1 MTAMNHLEFVIL
13 ERSEGIQCSL
23 CQRIKNMDVENLLKG
38 LNSDQRAAVL
48 HDHEKNG
55 QLLILAGAGSGK
67 TSVLTKRI
75 QYRIMSGVEPE
86 KILALT
92 FTAKAAAEMRERVQ
106 KLFPDAGVRL
116 CTFHSLALFILKSKV
131 PVRQDVESRSRPRSE
146 HCGHISNKL
155 QVSTKNES
163 GMTAVVESCP
173 AYELVGFK
181 KMPVPTD
188 SADKSFMQ
196 ELAKVGGRKFRF
208 SREELFSDAH
218 PAKLLKRLEPLRE
231 RVLESGQ
238 VVFEDLIYQ
247 AIHLLENHEDARTF
261 FQKQWTEILVDEYQ
275 DINPSQY
282 RLVKA
287 LLGERRSLFVVGD
300 DDQAIYG
307 FRGADIGNINRF
319 RDDFK
324 ESSLIRLEWNYRSV
338 ANILHFSNRIFE
350 NKPIHLRKVLRAGNM
365 NGSGGSPIFKEN
377 REPEIWVSEDPVEEM
392 QKIIESIKL
401 LRESY
406 DLKWK
411 NFAILVRYNR
421 QRLYYEEA
429 LRDAHLPIA
438 GTVVSESGG
447 AEGEGEV
454 LEDGIHVETVHAS
467 KGLQYAVVYYAGM
480 SEGLTPGTCTGNRK
494 QRQKQLDEERRLFY
508 VGVTRA
514 ESFLV
519 LLYCKRRYWKGRLAK
534 LKRSRFLPKET
545 SKTEMNM
552 PVILFRIFATAR
564 ILLFMLVH
572 IIKIAFVYVFHR
584 KDLDSW
590 IEEKVQKFSRFCM
603 QAIRVDL
610 TIEDQAQLAKVDWT
624 RPVFVMGNHRS
635 YLDIPLAFLALQRVV
650 GFIAKTQLQ
659 RIPILN
665 FWMHKLGC
673 VFIDREKGGGAAIIQ
688 KAVQSGKMPKLFIFP
703 EGTRSKREG
712 MVAFKSG
719 CFRLAVEANAII
731 LPIVT
736 KGSDEAWEHRK
747 DCKHRPVNVKILEP
761 IDTVEF
767 KKTHGGDAMDPRHE
781 LLPYVRGKME
791 EAYDRRL

>member
-1 MTAMNHLEFVIL
+1 
-13 ERSEGIQCSL
+13 
-23 CQRIKNMDVENLLKG
+23 MDIENLLAG

-75 QYRIMSGVEPE
+75 QYRILCGVQPE

-106 KLFPDAGVRL
+106 KLFPNAGVRL
-116 CTFHSLALFILKSKV
+116 CTFHSLALFMLKSRL
-131 PVRQDVESRSRPRSE
+131 PQ
-146 HCGHISNKL
+146 
-155 QVSTKNES
+155 
-163 GMTAVVESCP
+163 P

-181 KMPVPTD
+181 KMPVPTE
-188 SADKSFMQ
+188 SADKAFLQ
-196 ELAKVGGRKFRF
+196 ELAKVGGRKTKF
-208 SREELFSDAH
+208 SREELFSDAY
-218 PAKLLKRLEPLRE
+218 PQKLLKKLQPLRE

-247 AIHLLENHEDARTF
+247 AINLLENHEDARTF
-261 FQKQWTEILVDEYQ
+261 FQNQWAEILVDEYQ

-287 LLGERRSLFVVGD
+287 LLGERKSLFVVGD

-365 NGSGGSPIFKEN
+365 HGSGGSPIFREN
-377 REPEIWVSEDPVEEM
+377 REPEIWESEDPVEEM

-406 DLKWK
+406 DLQWK

-429 LRDAHLPIA
+429 LRDAHLPVA
-438 GTVVSESGG
+438 GTEMD
-447 AEGEGEV
+447 EGEI

-480 SEGLTPGTCTGNRK
+480 AEGLTPGTCTGDRK

-519 LLYCKRRYWKGRLAK
+519 LLYCKRRYWKGRLTK

-572 IIKIAFVYVFHR
+572 IVKIAFVYVFHR

-590 IEEKVQKFSRFCM
+590 IEVKVQKFSRFCM

-767 KKTHGGDAMDPRHE
+767 KKEHGGDSMDPRHE
-781 LLPYVRGKME
+781 LLPYVRNKME
-791 EAYDRRL
+791 EAYDRRV

>member
-1 MTAMNHLEFVIL
+1 
-13 ERSEGIQCSL
+13 
-23 CQRIKNMDVENLLKG
+23 MDVEKILAG

-48 HDHEKNG
+48 HDHDKNG

-75 QYRIMSGVEPE
+75 QYRILCGVQPE

-116 CTFHSLALFILKSKV
+116 CTFHSLALFMLKSKI
-131 PVRQDVESRSRPRSE
+131 PADGSRY
-146 HCGHISNKL
+146 
-155 QVSTKNES
+155 
-163 GMTAVVESCP
+163 

-181 KMPVPTD
+181 KMPVPSE
-188 SADKSFMQ
+188 SADKTFLQ
-196 ELAKVGGRKFRF
+196 ELAKVGGRKNRF
-208 SREELFSDAH
+208 SREELFSDACS
-218 PAKLLKRLEPLRE
+218 PSFMKKLMPLRE
-231 RVLESGQ
+231 QVLESGQ
-238 VVFEDLIYQ
+238 VVFEDLIYK
-247 AIHLLENHEDARTF
+247 AIDLLENHEEARLF
-261 FQKQWTEILVDEYQ
+261 FQDQWTEILVDEYQ

-287 LLGERRSLFVVGD
+287 LLGERKSLFVVGD

-338 ANILHFSNRIFE
+338 ANILHFSNQIFQ
-350 NKPIHLRKVLRAGNM
+350 NKPLHLRKVLRAGNM
-365 NGSGGSPIFKEN
+365 CGSGGSPIFKEN
-377 REPEIWVSEDPVEEM
+377 RKPEIWVSENPVEEM
-392 QKIIESIKL
+392 QKVIESIKL
-401 LRESY
+401 LREGY
-406 DLKWK
+406 DLHWK

-421 QRLYYEEA
+421 QRIYYEEA
-429 LRDAHLPIA
+429 LRDAMLPIA
-438 GTVVSESGG
+438 GTELEDGT
-447 AEGEGEV
+447 V

-467 KGLQYAVVYYAGM
+467 KGLQYAVVYYAGL
-480 SEGLTPGTCTGNRK
+480 SEGLTPGTCSGNRK
-494 QRQKQLDEERRLFY
+494 QRKKQLDEERRLFY

-519 LLYCKRRYWKGRLAK
+519 FLYCKRRYWKGRLAK
-534 LKRSRFLPKET
+534 LKRSRFLPVEH
-545 SKTEMNM
+545 SRTEISM
-552 PVILFRIFATAR
+552 PVILFRIYATAR
-564 ILLFMLVH
+564 ILLFMLEYIV
-572 IIKIAFVYVFHR
+572 KIAFMYVFRR
-584 KDLDSW
+584 KDLDTWLES
-590 IEEKVQKFSRFCM
+590 KVQKFSWYCM
-603 QAIRVDL
+603 KVIRVDL
-610 TIEDQAQLAKVDWT
+610 TIEDQAQLAKVDWS

-635 YLDIPLAFLALQRVV
+635 YLDIPIAFLALQRIV

-673 VFIDREKGGGAAIIQ
+673 VFIDREKGGGAEIIQ
-688 KAVQSGKMPKLFIFP
+688 KAVQSGKMPRLFIFP

-736 KGSDEAWEHRK
+736 RGSDEAWEHRK
-747 DCKHRPVNVKILEP
+747 NCKHRPVNVKILEP
-761 IDTVEF
+761 VDTVEF

-781 LLPYVRGKME
+781 LLPYVRKMME

>member
-1 MTAMNHLEFVIL
+1 
-13 ERSEGIQCSL
+13 
-23 CQRIKNMDVENLLKG
+23 MDVENLLKG

-131 PVRQDVESRSRPRSE
+131 PVKQDTGWRSP
-146 HCGHISNKL
+146 
-155 QVSTKNES
+155 TKS
-163 GMTAVVESCP
+163 GMTAEAYSSCP

-181 KMPVPTD
+181 KMPLPTE

-218 PAKLLKRLEPLRE
+218 PAKLLKKLEPLRN

-247 AIHLLENHEDARTF
+247 AIHLLENHESARTF
-261 FQKQWTEILVDEYQ
+261 FQNQWTEILVDEYQ

-287 LLGERRSLFVVGD
+287 LLGERKSLFVVGD

-406 DLKWK
+406 DLQWK

-429 LRDAHLPIA
+429 LRDARLPIA
-438 GTVVSESGG
+438 GDVVAG
-447 AEGEGEV
+447 AEAVGDMNGGEV

-480 SEGLTPGTCTGNRK
+480 SEGFTPGSCSGNRA
-494 QRQKQLDEERRLFY
+494 QRKKQLDEERRLFY

-519 LLYCKRRYWKGRLAK
+519 LLYCKHRYWKGRLAK
-534 LKRSRFLPKET
+534 FKRSRFLPRET
-545 SKTEMNM
+545 SKVDINM
-552 PVILFRIFATAR
+552 PVMLFRIYAAAR
-564 ILLFMLVH
+564 IFFFMLRYIV
-572 IIKIAFVYVFHR
+572 KIAFVYMFRR

-590 IEEKVQKFSRFCM
+590 IEEKVQYFSRFCM
-603 QAIRVDL
+603 KVLRVDL

-635 YLDIPLAFLALQRVV
+635 YLDIPLAFLALQRTV

-673 VFIDREKGGGAAIIQ
+673 VFIDREKGGGAATIQ
-688 KAVQSGKMPKLFIFP
+688 KAVQSGKMLRLFIFP
-703 EGTRSKREG
+703 EGTRSKRDG

-719 CFRLAVEANAII
+719 CFRLAVDANAII

-736 KGSDEAWEHRK
+736 KGSDLLWEHRK
-747 DCKHRPVNVKILEP
+747 DSKHHPVNMKILEP

-767 KKTHGGDAMDPRHE
+767 KKTHGGDEMDPRHE

>member
-1 MTAMNHLEFVIL
+1 
-13 ERSEGIQCSL
+13 
-23 CQRIKNMDVENLLKG
+23 MDVENILAG

-92 FTAKAAAEMRERVQ
+92 FTAKAATEMRERVQ

-131 PVRQDVESRSRPRSE
+131 PGALRQAQGACEVGGGDKFTEEGRSE
-146 HCGHISNKL
+146 PDSRCSVEIDMERRSQNLLEIADPGTVAGVTNG
-155 QVSTKNES
+155 VRAGVTN
-163 GMTAVVESCP
+163 GMY

-181 KMPVPTD
+181 KMPVPTE

-218 PAKLLKRLEPLRE
+218 PAKLLKKLEPLRN

-247 AIHLLENHEDARTF
+247 AIHLLENHESARTF
-261 FQKQWTEILVDEYQ
+261 FQNQWTEILVDEYQ

-287 LLGERRSLFVVGD
+287 LLGERKSLFVVGD

-319 RDDFK
+319 R

-406 DLKWK
+406 DLQWK

-429 LRDAHLPIA
+429 LRDARLPIA
-438 GTVVSESGG
+438 GDVVAG
-447 AEGEGEV
+447 AEAVGDINGGEV

-480 SEGLTPGTCTGNRK
+480 SEGLTPGSCSGNRA
-494 QRQKQLDEERRLFY
+494 QRKKQLDEERRLFY

-519 LLYCKRRYWKGRLAK
+519 LLYCKHRYWKGRLAK
-534 LKRSRFLPKET
+534 FKRSRFLPRET
-545 SKTEMNM
+545 SKVDINM
-552 PVILFRIFATAR
+552 PVMLFRIYAVAR
-564 ILLFMLVH
+564 IFFFMLRYIV
-572 IIKIAFVYVFHR
+572 KIAFVYMFRR

-590 IEEKVQKFSRFCM
+590 IEEKVQYFSRFCM
-603 QAIRVDL
+603 KVLRVDL

-635 YLDIPLAFLALQRVV
+635 YLDIPLAFLALQRTV

-673 VFIDREKGGGAAIIQ
+673 VFIDREKGGGAATIQ
-688 KAVQSGKMPKLFIFP
+688 KAVQSGKMLRLFIFP
-703 EGTRSKREG
+703 EGTRSKRDG

-719 CFRLAVEANAII
+719 CFRLAVDANAII

-736 KGSDEAWEHRK
+736 KGSDQLWEHRK
-747 DCKHRPVNVKILEP
+747 DSKHHPVNMKILEP

-767 KKTHGGDAMDPRHE
+767 KKTHGGDEMDPRHE

-791 EAYDRRL
+791 DVYDRRV

>member
-1 MTAMNHLEFVIL
+1 
-13 ERSEGIQCSL
+13 
-23 CQRIKNMDVENLLKG
+23 MDVESLLVG

-106 KLFPDAGVRL
+106 KLFPNAGVRL

-131 PVRQDVESRSRPRSE
+131 PAAGA
-146 HCGHISNKL
+146 CC
-155 QVSTKNES
+155 
-163 GMTAVVESCP
+163 SCP

-181 KMPVPTD
+181 KMPVPTE
-188 SADKSFMQ
+188 SADKTFMQ

-208 SREELFSDAH
+208 SREELFSDVH
-218 PAKLLKRLEPLRE
+218 PAKLLKKLEPLRN
-231 RVLESGQ
+231 RILESGQ

-247 AIHLLENHEDARTF
+247 AINLLENHESARAY
-261 FQKQWTEILVDEYQ
+261 FQNQWTEILVDEYQ

-287 LLGERRSLFVVGD
+287 LLGERKSLFVVGD

-392 QKIIESIKL
+392 QKIITSIKL

-406 DLKWK
+406 DLQWK

-438 GTVVSESGG
+438 GTVVSEAG
-447 AEGEGEV
+447 EGEGEV

-480 SEGLTPGTCTGNRK
+480 SEGLTPGSCMGSRK
-494 QRQKQLDEERRLFY
+494 ERQKQLDEERRLFY

-519 LLYCKRRYWKGRLAK
+519 LLYCKRRYWKGRLTK
-534 LKRSRFLPKET
+534 LKRSRFLPREN
-545 SKTEMNM
+545 SKTECNM
-552 PVILFRIFATAR
+552 PVMLFRIYGAAR
-564 ILLFMLVH
+564 IFAFMLEY
-572 IIKIAFVYVFHR
+572 IFKIAFMYIFRR
-584 KDLDSW
+584 KDLDPW
-590 IEEKVQKFSRFCM
+590 LEEKVQVFSRFCM
-603 QAIRVDL
+603 KVLRVDL

-635 YLDIPLAFLALQRVV
+635 YLDIPLAFLALQRTV

-688 KAVQSGKMPKLFIFP
+688 KALQTGKMPRLFVFP
-703 EGTRSKREG
+703 EGTRSKRDG

-731 LPIVT
+731 LPMVT
-736 KGSDEAWEHRK
+736 RGSDLLWEHRK
-747 DCKHRPVNVKILEP
+747 DSKHHPVNIKILEP

-767 KKTHGGDAMDPRHE
+767 KKTHGGDEMDPRHE
-781 LLPYVRGKME
+781 LLPYVRSKME

>member
-1 MTAMNHLEFVIL
+1 
-13 ERSEGIQCSL
+13 
-23 CQRIKNMDVENLLKG
+23 MDVESLLVG

-75 QYRIMSGVEPE
+75 QYRIMLGVEPE

-106 KLFPDAGVRL
+106 KLFPNAGVRL

-131 PVRQDVESRSRPRSE
+131 PASDS
-146 HCGHISNKL
+146 CGF
-155 QVSTKNES
+155 
-163 GMTAVVESCP
+163 CF

-181 KMPVPTD
+181 KMPVPTE
-188 SADKSFMQ
+188 SADKTFMQ

-218 PAKLLKRLEPLRE
+218 PAKLLKKLEPLRN
-231 RVLESGQ
+231 RILESGQ

-247 AIHLLENHEDARTF
+247 AINLLENHESARAY
-261 FQKQWTEILVDEYQ
+261 FQNQWTEILVDEYQ

-287 LLGERRSLFVVGD
+287 LLGERKSLFVVGD

-392 QKIIESIKL
+392 QKIITSIKL

-406 DLKWK
+406 DLQWK

-438 GTVVSESGG
+438 GMVVSE
-447 AEGEGEV
+447 AGEGEV

-480 SEGLTPGTCTGNRK
+480 SEGLTPGSCLGSRK

-519 LLYCKRRYWKGRLAK
+519 LLYCKRRYWKGRLTK
-534 LKRSRFLPKET
+534 LKRSRFLPREN
-545 SKTEMNM
+545 SKTECNM
-552 PVILFRIFATAR
+552 PVMLFRIFGAAR
-564 ILLFMLVH
+564 IFAFMLEY
-572 IIKIAFVYVFHR
+572 IFKIAFMYIFRR
-584 KDLDSW
+584 KDLDPW
-590 IEEKVQKFSRFCM
+590 LEEKVQVFSRFCM
-603 QAIRVDL
+603 KVLRVDL

-635 YLDIPLAFLALQRVV
+635 YLDIPLAFLALQRTV

-688 KAVQSGKMPKLFIFP
+688 KALQTGKMPRLFVFP
-703 EGTRSKREG
+703 EGTRSKRDG

-731 LPIVT
+731 LPMVT
-736 KGSDEAWEHRK
+736 RGSDLLWEHRK
-747 DCKHRPVNVKILEP
+747 DSKHHPVNIKILEP

-767 KKTHGGDAMDPRHE
+767 KKTHGGDEMDPRHE
-781 LLPYVRGKME
+781 LLPYVRKMME

>member
-1 MTAMNHLEFVIL
+1 MDIESIL
-13 ERSEGIQCSL
+13 A
-23 CQRIKNMDVENLLKG
+23 G

-75 QYRIMSGVEPE
+75 QYRILCGVQPE

-131 PVRQDVESRSRPRSE
+131 PVKQDTGWRSP
-146 HCGHISNKL
+146 
-155 QVSTKNES
+155 TKS
-163 GMTAVVESCP
+163 GMTAEVYSSCP

-181 KMPVPTD
+181 KMPLPTE

-218 PAKLLKRLEPLRE
+218 PAKLLKKLEPLRN

-247 AIHLLENHEDARTF
+247 AIHLLENHESARTF
-261 FQKQWTEILVDEYQ
+261 FQNQWTEILVDEYQ

-287 LLGERRSLFVVGD
+287 LLGERKSLFVVGD

-406 DLKWK
+406 DLQWK

-429 LRDAHLPIA
+429 LRDARLPIA
-438 GTVVSESGG
+438 GDVVAG
-447 AEGEGEV
+447 AEAVGDMNGGEV

-480 SEGLTPGTCTGNRK
+480 SEGFTPGSCSGNRA
-494 QRQKQLDEERRLFY
+494 QRKKQLDEERRLFY

-519 LLYCKRRYWKGRLAK
+519 LLYCKHRYWKGRLAK
-534 LKRSRFLPKET
+534 FKRSRFLPRET
-545 SKTEMNM
+545 SKVDINM
-552 PVILFRIFATAR
+552 PVMLFRIYAAAR
-564 ILLFMLVH
+564 IFFFMLRYIV
-572 IIKIAFVYVFHR
+572 KIAFVYMFRR

-590 IEEKVQKFSRFCM
+590 IEEKVQYFSRFCM
-603 QAIRVDL
+603 KVLRVDL

-635 YLDIPLAFLALQRVV
+635 YLDIPLAFLALQRTV

-673 VFIDREKGGGAAIIQ
+673 VFIDREKGGGAATIQ
-688 KAVQSGKMPKLFIFP
+688 KAVQSGKMLRLFIFP
-703 EGTRSKREG
+703 EGTRSKRDG

-719 CFRLAVEANAII
+719 CFRLAVDANAII

-736 KGSDEAWEHRK
+736 KGSDLLWEHRK
-747 DCKHRPVNVKILEP
+747 DSKHHPVNMKILEP

-767 KKTHGGDAMDPRHE
+767 KKTHGGDEMDPRHE

-791 EAYDRRL
+791 EVYDRRL

>member
-1 MTAMNHLEFVIL
+1 
-13 ERSEGIQCSL
+13 
-23 CQRIKNMDVENLLKG
+23 MDVENLLAG

-75 QYRIMSGVEPE
+75 QYRILCGVQPE

-106 KLFPDAGVRL
+106 KLFPNAGVRL
-116 CTFHSLALFILKSKV
+116 CTFHSLALFMLKSKV
-131 PVRQDVESRSRPRSE
+131 PAKFTEQVRSE
-146 HCGHISNKL
+146 L
-155 QVSTKNES
+155 F
-163 GMTAVVESCP
+163 

-181 KMPVPTD
+181 KMPVPTE

-218 PAKLLKRLEPLRE
+218 PSKLIKKLQPLRE
-231 RVLESGQ
+231 RVLVSGQ

-247 AIHLLENHEDARTF
+247 AINLLENHEDARAF
-261 FQKQWTEILVDEYQ
+261 FQSQWSEILVDEYQ

-282 RLVKA
+282 RFVKA
-287 LLGERRSLFVVGD
+287 LLGERKSLFVVGD

-338 ANILHFSNRIFE
+338 PNILHFSNQIFQ

-377 REPEIWVSEDPVEEM
+377 RKPEIWVSEDPVEEM
-392 QKIIESIKL
+392 QKIITSIKL

-429 LRDAHLPIA
+429 LRDAMLPIA
-438 GTVVSESGG
+438 G
-447 AEGEGEV
+447 AAGEV
-454 LEDGIHVETVHAS
+454 TGDDMEGGIVEDGIHVETVHAS
-467 KGLQYAVVYYAGM
+467 KGLQYAVVYYAGL
-480 SEGLTPGTCTGNRK
+480 SEGLTPGTCTGDRK
-494 QRQKQLDEERRLFY
+494 QRKKQLDEERRLFY

-534 LKRSRFLPKET
+534 LKRSRFLPKENL
-545 SKTEMNM
+545 KTEIDM
-552 PVILFRIFATAR
+552 PVILFRIYAAAR
-564 ILLFMLVH
+564 ILLFMLEYIV
-572 IIKIAFVYVFHR
+572 KIAFMYVFRR
-584 KDLDSW
+584 KDLDPW
-590 IEEKVQKFSRFCM
+590 LEEKVQKFSWFCM
-603 QAIRVDL
+603 RMIRVDL

-635 YLDIPLAFLALQRVV
+635 YLDIPIAFLALQRTV

-673 VFIDREKGGGAAIIQ
+673 VFINREKGGGAEIIQ
-688 KAVQSGKMPKLFIFP
+688 KAVQSGKMPRLFIFP

-747 DCKHRPVNVKILEP
+747 NCKHSPVNVKILEP

-767 KKTHGGDAMDPRHE
+767 KKEHGGDSMDPRHE
-781 LLPYVRGKME
+781 LLPFVRGKME

>member
-1 MTAMNHLEFVIL
+1 
-13 ERSEGIQCSL
+13 
-23 CQRIKNMDVENLLKG
+23 MDVENLLKG

-75 QYRIMSGVEPE
+75 QYRILSGVQPE

-131 PVRQDVESRSRPRSE
+131 PVKQDTGWRSP
-146 HCGHISNKL
+146 
-155 QVSTKNES
+155 TKS
-163 GMTAVVESCP
+163 GMTAEAYSSCP

-181 KMPVPTD
+181 KMPVPTEL
-188 SADKSFMQ
+188 SDKAFLQ
-196 ELAKVGGRKFRF
+196 ELSKIGSRKNRF
-208 SREELFSDAH
+208 SREELFSDAY
-218 PAKLLKRLEPLRE
+218 PPSLLKKIQPLRE
-231 RVLESGQ
+231 RILESGQ

-247 AIHLLENHEDARTF
+247 SINLLENHEDARAF
-261 FQKQWTEILVDEYQ
+261 FQNQWTEILVDEYQ

-287 LLGERRSLFVVGD
+287 LLGERKSLFVVGD

-338 ANILHFSNRIFE
+338 ANILHFSNHIFE

-377 REPEIWVSEDPVEEM
+377 REPEVWVSEDPIEEI
-392 QKIIESIKL
+392 QKIITSIKM

-406 DLKWK
+406 DLRWK

-421 QRLYYEEA
+421 QRLYYEEV

-438 GTVVSESGG
+438 GTEEDEGG
-447 AEGEGEV
+447 I

-467 KGLQYAVVYYAGM
+467 KGLQYAVVYYAGL
-480 SEGLTPGTCTGNRK
+480 SEGLTPGTCSGNRK

-534 LKRSRFLPKET
+534 LKRSRFLPKES
-545 SKTEMNM
+545 SKTEVEV
-552 PVILFRIFATAR
+552 PVILFRIYAAAR
-564 ILLFMLVH
+564 ILLFMLVY
-572 IIKIAFVYVFHR
+572 IVKIAFVYMFHR

-590 IEEKVQKFSRFCM
+590 IDEKVQVFARFCM
-603 QAIRVDL
+603 RVIRVDL

-635 YLDIPLAFLALQRVV
+635 YLDIPLAFLALQRTV

-673 VFIDREKGGGAAIIQ
+673 LFIDREKGGGAAIIQ
-688 KAVQSGKMPKLFIFP
+688 QAVQSGRMPKLFIFP
-703 EGTRSKREG
+703 EGTRSKRKG

-747 DCKHRPVNVKILEP
+747 DCKHRPVAVTILEP

-767 KKTHGGDAMDPRHE
+767 KKEHGGESMDPRHD
-781 LLPYVRGKME
+781 LLPYVRSKME
-791 EAYDRRL
+791 DVYDRRL

>member
-1 MTAMNHLEFVIL
+1 
-13 ERSEGIQCSL
+13 
-23 CQRIKNMDVENLLKG
+23 MDVENLLKG

-131 PVRQDVESRSRPRSE
+131 PVKQDTGWRSP
-146 HCGHISNKL
+146 
-155 QVSTKNES
+155 TKS
-163 GMTAVVESCP
+163 GMTAEAYSSCP

-181 KMPVPTD
+181 KMPLPTE

-218 PAKLLKRLEPLRE
+218 PAKLLKKLEPLRN

-247 AIHLLENHEDARTF
+247 AIHLLENHESARTF
-261 FQKQWTEILVDEYQ
+261 FQNQWTEILVDEYQ

-287 LLGERRSLFVVGD
+287 LLGERKSLFVVGD

-406 DLKWK
+406 DLQWK

-429 LRDAHLPIA
+429 LRDARLPIA
-438 GTVVSESGG
+438 GDVVAG
-447 AEGEGEV
+447 AEAVGDMNGGEV

-480 SEGLTPGTCTGNRK
+480 SEGFTPGSCSGNRA
-494 QRQKQLDEERRLFY
+494 QRKKQLDEERRLFY

-534 LKRSRFLPKET
+534 FKRSRFLPKE
-545 SKTEMNM
+545 KTKIEFDM
-552 PVILFRIFATAR
+552 PVILFRIFAAAR
-564 ILLFMLVH
+564 ILLFMLEYIV
-572 IIKIAFVYVFHR
+572 KIAFMYVFRR

-590 IEEKVQKFSRFCM
+590 LEARVQKFSWFCM
-603 QAIRVDL
+603 KAIRVDVTL
-610 TIEDQAQLAKVDWT
+610 EDQAQLAKVDWT

-635 YLDIPLAFLALQRVV
+635 YLDIPLAFLALQRTV

-673 VFIDREKGGGAAIIQ
+673 VFIDREKGGGAAAIQ
-688 KAVQSGKMPKLFIFP
+688 KAIQSGKMPRLFIFP
-703 EGTRSKREG
+703 EGTRSKRDG

-767 KKTHGGDAMDPRHE
+767 KKTHGGDSMDPRHE
-781 LLPYVRGKME
+781 LLPYVRSKME
-791 EAYDRRL
+791 KEYDRRV

>member
-1 MTAMNHLEFVIL
+1 
-13 ERSEGIQCSL
+13 
-23 CQRIKNMDVENLLKG
+23 MDVESLLVG

-106 KLFPDAGVRL
+106 KLFPNAGVRL

-131 PVRQDVESRSRPRSE
+131 PVKHDKECAAGS
-146 HCGHISNKL
+146 CGFS
-155 QVSTKNES
+155 
-163 GMTAVVESCP
+163 P

-181 KMPVPTD
+181 KMPVPTE
-188 SADKSFMQ
+188 SADKTFMQ

-218 PAKLLKRLEPLRE
+218 PAKLLKKLEPLRN
-231 RVLESGQ
+231 RILESGQ

-247 AIHLLENHEDARTF
+247 AINLLENHEAARAY
-261 FQKQWTEILVDEYQ
+261 FQNQWTEILVDEYQ

-287 LLGERRSLFVVGD
+287 LLGARKSLFVVGD

-377 REPEIWVSEDPVEEM
+377 REPEIWVSEEM
-392 QKIIESIKL
+392 QKIITSIKL

-406 DLKWK
+406 DLQWK

-438 GTVVSESGG
+438 GTVVSEAGNV
-447 AEGEGEV
+447 EGEGEV
-454 LEDGIHVETVHAS
+454 LENGIHVETVHAS

-480 SEGLTPGTCTGNRK
+480 SEGLTPGSCLGTRK
-494 QRQKQLDEERRLFY
+494 ERQKQLDEERRLFY

-519 LLYCKRRYWKGRLAK
+519 LLYCKRRYWKGRLTK
-534 LKRSRFLPKET
+534 LKRSRFLPREN
-545 SKTEMNM
+545 SKTECNM
-552 PVILFRIFATAR
+552 PVMLFRIYGAAR
-564 ILLFMLVH
+564 IFAFMLEY
-572 IIKIAFVYVFHR
+572 IFKIAFMYIFRR

-590 IEEKVQKFSRFCM
+590 LEEKVQVFSRFCM
-603 QAIRVDL
+603 KVLRVDL

-635 YLDIPLAFLALQRVV
+635 YLDIPLAFLALQRTV

-688 KAVQSGKMPKLFIFP
+688 KAIQSGKMPRLFIFP
-703 EGTRSKREG
+703 EGTRSKRDG

-731 LPIVT
+731 LPMVT
-736 KGSDEAWEHRK
+736 RGSDLLWEHRK
-747 DCKHRPVNVKILEP
+747 DSKHHPVNIKILEP

-767 KKTHGGDAMDPRHE
+767 KKEHGGDEMDPRHE
-781 LLPYVRGKME
+781 LLPYVRKMME